1 VISHSRSRI
10 CCGPG
15 MRPGLQGREAHFDLS
30 LLTEVFEGCELCV
43 QGGCGEFLLA
53 ADGRFFAA
61 DALLEPADRAGQLS
75 SEAGSSTRRL
85 RGRDLDAGQTSREC
99 S

>member
-1 VISHSRSRI
+1 
-10 CCGPG
+10 
-15 MRPGLQGREAHFDLS
+15 MRPGLQGREARFDLS

-61 DALLEPADRAGQLS
+61 DALLEPADRAG
-75 SEAGSSTRRL
+75 
-85 RGRDLDAGQTSREC
+85 
-99 S
+99 